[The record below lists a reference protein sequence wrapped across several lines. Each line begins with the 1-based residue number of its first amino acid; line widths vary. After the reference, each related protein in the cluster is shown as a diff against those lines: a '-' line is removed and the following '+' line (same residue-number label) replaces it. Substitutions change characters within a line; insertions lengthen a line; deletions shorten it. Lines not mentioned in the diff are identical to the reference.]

1 MKCPSLREF
10 CPLAWLTWFITFQWR
25 GSRHQKNLGT
35 LLPSSL
41 FRFTK
46 TNSILVLGLLALNLL
61 LVLTFP
67 SELRL
72 RTIFSVNT
80 LPLLF
85 ATTPRDSSGESIS
98 WMDHVA
104 TPQFEYYAQL
114 DLLTEGRWQN
124 VSYANPLIYVLFRLL
139 IEVS

>member
-1 MKCPSLREF
+1 MKCPSLRVLLHDWPDLLLFNEE
-10 CPLAWLTWFITFQWR
+10 AADM
-25 GSRHQKNLGT
+25 KNTSGT

-124 VSYANPLIYVLFRLL
+124 VSYANPLIYILFRLL